1 LAAQNDAE
9 DLVKSQLDR
18 AAIALGVAGVV
29 SPLYAVATSF
39 ARIQGAALAVIPALG
54 ICAIVGG
61 LLSRWVVVVAAG
73 AVFAALAVLQLA
85 QLGRTSNWL
94 DGDASTFAI
103 LLALAAGLLAVGLTS
118 RTNPEPVAAGAEAG

>member
-1 LAAQNDAE
+1 MR
-9 DLVKSQLDR
+9 SQLDR

-73 AVFAALAVLQLA
+73 AAFAALAVLQLA
-85 QLGRTSNWL
+85 QMGRTTNWL

-103 LLALAAGLLAVGLTS
+103 VLALAAGLLAVGLTS
-118 RTNPEPVAAGAEAG
+118 RTNAALVEAGADAG

>member
-1 LAAQNDAE
+1 MR
-9 DLVKSQLDR
+9 SQLDR

-61 LLSRWVVVVAAG
+61 LLSRWVVVAAG
-73 AVFAALAVLQLA
+73 AAFAALAVLQLA
-85 QLGRTSNWL
+85 QLGRTTNWL

-103 LLALAAGLLAVGLTS
+103 VLALAAGLLAVGLAS
-118 RTNPEPVAAGAEAG
+118 RTNAAPVKAGAGAG